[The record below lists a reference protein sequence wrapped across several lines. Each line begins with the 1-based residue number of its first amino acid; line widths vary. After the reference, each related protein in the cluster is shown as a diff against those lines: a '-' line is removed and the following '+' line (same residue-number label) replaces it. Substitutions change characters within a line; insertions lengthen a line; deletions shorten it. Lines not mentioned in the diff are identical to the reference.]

1 MENSSPMRIEPRTLV
16 HVDEDFVE
24 EQQVKFGKKC
34 KITDQLVELPIEHQI
49 YELID
54 VAGSE
59 GLTRNEV
66 CALIS

>member
-1 MENSSPMRIEPRTLV
+1 MSLEPKSLS
-16 HVDEDFVE
+16 HVDDHCNE
-24 EQQVKFGKKC
+24 EQQVKYGKRKKC
-34 KITDQLVELPIEHQI
+34 QITDQLVELPIEQQI

-54 VAGSE
+54 STGSE